1 MSFGWKRNFMMIEN
15 QLDFHFLRSNARK
28 DGTQSS
34 GDRSNSDVHQ
44 SNDNLQS
51 SFNSSR
57 IWKPWEFCVV
67 TYPSYESQEEIEK
80 SEAGSEDP
88 DVDHGDEGEN
98 QSPNQ
103 SQGNSQK
110 SREDFV
116 EPFLGLAEQDKR

>member
-1 MSFGWKRNFMMIEN
+1 MGRDIIAHSFCTQKVLAFFLPYSTEVGQMSFGCKRNFMMIEN

-57 IWKPWEFCVV
+57 I
-67 TYPSYESQEEIEK
+67 
-80 SEAGSEDP
+80 
-88 DVDHGDEGEN
+88 
-98 QSPNQ
+98 
-103 SQGNSQK
+103 
-110 SREDFV
+110 
-116 EPFLGLAEQDKR
+116 